1 MIWVMDGISLY
12 VYTAF
17 FCSRDVLIWKC
28 VFKLLFSFLDIFHFI
43 LMCLFSIIQLCCC
56 NLLHILVGKMDVHI
70 FSWLFLLFLF
80 MCCYKQSKTQF
91 SCNVQTWIRRAIK
104 NWRLIINAS
113 KIWSCRKL
121 WLRIINYIMV
131 EQMVFSSRLNAAT

>member
-1 MIWVMDGISLY
+1 MMWVMDGISLY

-28 VFKLLFSFLDIFHFI
+28 VFKLLFLFQDIFHFI
-43 LMCLFSIIQLCCC
+43 LMCLFSIIQLCCWNGC
-56 NLLHILVGKMDVHI
+56 THFLVT
-70 FSWLFLLFLF
+70 FLLSLF

-91 SCNVQTWIRRAIK
+91 SCSVQTWIWTAIK

-121 WLRIINYIMV
+121 WQRIINYKMV
-131 EQMVFSSRLNAAT
+131 EQMVFSTRFNRAT